1 MKNSSLRTNVTAGW
15 SASHDG
21 FGESVTMKIRRTH
34 GAKRYTER
42 SAYLSSSIWRKR
54 ASESS
59 PSPTTTSF
67 MRSARRFW
75 NSGSLPS
82 TQEKTMSM
90 SKVMSDACASNMPR
104 SVFHSW
110 PYISTV
116 AGTTSAAGRISRV
129 SEFSTGQTMVSPS
142 KRKNCSSTAVD
153 AP

>member
-1 MKNSSLRTNVTAGW
+1 MLQLRLDGLRVVRGEGGGIREELLAAHERDGGW

-116 AGTTSAAGRISRV
+116 AARPRRRGGSR
-129 SEFSTGQTMVSPS
+129 
-142 KRKNCSSTAVD
+142 A
-153 AP
+153 